1 MVANKDQLEKERL
14 AARNFGHQRNV
25 CYENPLEAEAQVQQY
40 ADPQDRFN
48 RDVVGEER
56 ARKEEKLMSY
66 DAKLMHKAEQADMRE
81 GQRWQTMEEQFLSE
95 QQRLQSLQHR
105 PAARTNKN
113 SLPVNPLNL
122 EYHPSEEV
130 TAGTRCPRPRPPA
143 PAQATPLPA
152 KYPIPTRYPPQ
163 GQVMKYMDDCT
174 KRRAAQRSE
183 RLYNKMH
190 SVEFDIITGNP
201 KQEHQRV
208 RIPPQP
214 SAPWA
219 TDE

>member
-122 EYHPSEEV
+122 EYHPSEDV

-143 PAQATPLPA
+143 PGPRPGHALAREVPDTHPLPA
-152 KYPIPTRYPPQ
+152 AGPGHEVHGRLHK
-163 GQVMKYMDDCT
+163 
-174 KRRAAQRSE
+174 AAGCPAQ
-183 RLYNKMH
+183 
-190 SVEFDIITGNP
+190 
-201 KQEHQRV
+201 
-208 RIPPQP
+208 
-214 SAPWA
+214 
-219 TDE
+219 